1 MNDFEQSEVKTT
13 RLALDQTQPLPV
25 AAPSAEEIAWL
36 EQSQAPLPAPPTLT
50 PAPQR
55 PRLRRSW
62 HMLASLILSFLILRS
77 LIQNFQIEG
86 TSMEPT
92 MQTKQ
97 YVLVN
102 KAIYA
107 HLDLNAPLRLWP
119 GQAELPKKFLYLLH
133 PPERGDIIV
142 FLAPPAAHD
151 LPDKDYIKRVIGVGG
166 DTIKIREGKVWVNE
180 QQLTEDYI
188 GEVDTLCDTHCELV
202 VPEGHVFVM
211 GDNRPFS
218 SDSRRW
224 GPLPLEY
231 VIGKAW
237 FTYWPKERWAS
248 Y

>member
-1 MNDFEQSEVKTT
+1 MNDFEQPEVKTT
-13 RLALDQTQPLPV
+13 RLALDDTLPLPV
-25 AAPSAEEIAWL
+25 TAPSADEIAWL
-36 EQSQAPLPAPPTLT
+36 EQSQTPLPAPQT

-55 PRLRRSW
+55 PRLRNSW
-62 HMLASLILSFLILRS
+62 QLFAGLILSFLILRS

-86 TSMEPT
+86 ESMEPT

-119 GQAELPKKFLYLLH
+119 GNGDVPKKFLYLLH

-166 DTIKIREGKVWVNE
+166 DTIRIREGKVWVNE
-180 QQLTEDYI
+180 QQLTEEYI
-188 GEVDTLCDTHCELV
+188 GGVETLCDAHCELT

-211 GDNRPFS
+211 GDNRPSS

-237 FTYWPKERWAS
+237 LSFWPKERWAS